1 MNHSSKTELELLK
14 ERADK
19 LGVPYSNNIGVDTLR
34 ERVASAMEQPSE
46 GTSSNSPTENSKQA
60 VGRKSANEIR
70 KEKRKYQM
78 ELVRVICSN
87 MDPSKG
93 DLQGGIYSVSN
104 DLVGTVEKFIP
115 YTTDDRGYHIPRI
128 LLNSLKRRRF
138 RQSNV
143 IKDPVTG
150 KERIVTK
157 HIREFNFVELPP
169 LTQAELD
176 KIKKDNK
183 ALAELY

>member
-1 MNHSSKTELELLK
+1 MNHSTKTELELLK

-34 ERVASAMEQPSE
+34 ERVASAMEPSE
-46 GTSSNSPTENSKQA
+46 GTSSNSPTENDTKVA
-60 VGRKSANEIR
+60 GRKSANEIR
-70 KEKRKYQM
+70 KEKRKQQM
-78 ELVRVICSN
+78 ELVRVVCTN

-93 DLQGGIYSVSN
+93 ELQGGIYSVSN

-157 HIREFNFVELPP
+157 HIREFNFAELPP
-169 LTQAELD
+169 LSQAELD
-176 KIKKDNK
+176 KVKKDNK